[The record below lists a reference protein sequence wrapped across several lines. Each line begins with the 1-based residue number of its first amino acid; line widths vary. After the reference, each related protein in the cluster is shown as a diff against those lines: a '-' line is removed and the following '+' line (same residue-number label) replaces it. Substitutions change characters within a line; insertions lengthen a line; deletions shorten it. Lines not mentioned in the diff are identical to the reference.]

1 MQKPVHT
8 CGDGV
13 TVAGDGV
20 TLAIDGITVAGDA
33 EAVHVHSER
42 PLTTLGSAV
51 VGGGFATAT
60 DVLNVHVRDDYD
72 SDRPAADLTAFA
84 ASRGVS
90 GGFIGLMTAAET
102 QYAAAHT
109 AEAGGLRVAAVV
121 SMGLSNVAAAGVT
134 PPAPP
139 APGTINAV
147 VVVDGALS
155 PAAMV
160 NAVITVTEAK
170 ALVLAAWDVRTA
182 DGDPVAGTSTDSVVV
197 ACTGA
202 GPELDYAGSAT
213 TVGYLMARAVRA
225 AMDGICRDKC
235 ARDGGRFGW

>member
-1 MQKPVHT
+1 MQRWVHT
-8 CGDGV
+8 ALDGL
-13 TVAGDGV
+13 TVA
-20 TLAIDGITVAGDA
+20 IDA

-42 PLTTLGSAV
+42 PLATLASAV
-51 VGGGFATAT
+51 VGGGSATAT
-60 DVLNVHVRDDYD
+60 DILNVHVRDDYD
-72 SDRPAADLTAFA
+72 CDRPAADLAAFA
-84 ASRGVS
+84 AARGV
-90 GGFIGLMTAAET
+90 GGRFIGLMTAAET
-102 QYAAAHT
+102 QYACAQTEAA
-109 AEAGGLRVAAVV
+109 GDLRVAAVV

-170 ALVLAAWDVRTA
+170 ALVLAAWDVRTP
-182 DGDPVAGTSTDSVVV
+182 DGEPVAGTSTDSVVI
-197 ACTGA
+197 ACTGS

-213 TVGYLMARAVRA
+213 TVGHLMARAVRK
-225 AMDGICRDKC
+225 AMDRICRDKC
-235 ARDGGRFGW
+235 ARDGGRSGW